1 MHSTS
6 SIVRFVL
13 ILTSVVALLLSLLS
27 TGLKDIHSKNEA
39 TYNKR
44 SILSAIQNELGKDLR
59 KMSDDEVQAVFDN
72 QITQVVVNMQGE
84 ELSKEEVEAR
94 GYKGGLAEHVD
105 TGKERKKPE
114 QDRILPFYKFK
125 KDNGEVLYIV
135 SVRGNGLWDEIWGN
149 IALRDDLKT
158 IAGASF
164 DHKAE
169 TPGLGA
175 EIKDNPAFPRS
186 FINKMIYNEE
196 GEFTSVSVVKGGARD
211 PKHEVDGLSG
221 ATITSDGVDEMLR
234 RNLRYYEAYFQ
245 KLSKS

>member
-6 SIVRFVL
+6 SIVKFVL

-27 TGLKDIHSKNEA
+27 TGLKDIHLKNEA
-39 TYNKR
+39 IYNKR
-44 SILSAIQNELGKDLR
+44 SILSAIQDELGKDLWR
-59 KMSDDEVQAVFDN
+59 MSDDEVQAVFDN

-105 TGKERKKPE
+105 LGKERKKPE
-114 QDRILPFYKFK
+114 HDRILPFYKFK

-149 IALRDDLKT
+149 IALREDLKT

-186 FINKMIYNEE
+186 FINKMIYNEA
-196 GEFTSVSVVKGGARD
+196 GEFTSVSVVKGGAKD

-234 RNLRYYEAYFQ
+234 RNLRYYEPYFQ